1 MHRIK
6 ITDETRKI
14 LEPLKMVFSSWT
26 ETLLAGF
33 GVSERT
39 EIFNY
44 LVKMRENAQNKLDQ
58 IKTQE

>member
-1 MHRIK
+1 
-6 ITDETRKI
+6 
-14 LEPLKMVFSSWT
+14 MVFSSWT
-26 ETLLAGF
+26 ETLLDGF

-44 LVKMRENAQNKLDQ
+44 LDKMRENAQNKLDQ